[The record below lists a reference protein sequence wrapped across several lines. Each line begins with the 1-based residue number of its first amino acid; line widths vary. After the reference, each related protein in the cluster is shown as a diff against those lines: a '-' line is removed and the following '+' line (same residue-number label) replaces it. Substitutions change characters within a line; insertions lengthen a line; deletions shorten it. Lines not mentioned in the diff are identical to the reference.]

1 MRIPFLCLL
10 LLALPCSAQEKM
22 SREDTAAILFSNRF
36 SFTADGEPVLSIRIM
51 EEQKSISFIAPDGLA
66 VQPSGPGGPTV
77 EVKGKLTWTLS
88 TSGTAPAKL
97 GWQVVLD
104 EWPTNDF
111 ERGRQAAARFS
122 AQGVQTTRIEL
133 GTLFS
138 FQGTVFDTRTT
149 LLCTQ
154 EALPT
159 SREAEQLKSK
169 MEALFPGTYRLV
181 EVLVERP
188 SGDVILEQRD
198 RGLRL
203 VARNAIWFEPLG
215 RELTVENVEFAKG
228 FPWHGRETRS
238 YTGQFYG
245 AVDRFGMLAIAN
257 VLPAEQ
263 LLRGLVP
270 AEIYPDS
277 PAEAL
282 KAQAVTARNELFSK
296 IGHRHL
302 SDPYLLCGD
311 QHCQVYKGLGAHRK
325 QADQAV
331 RDTRGHVMFD
341 GDGRLAD
348 ARYHSTCGGHTENAV
363 EAWPEVT
370 SPNLVGR
377 TDSLSGKG
385 DPFAP
390 ITEDEVASFLENPPD
405 SYCGK
410 SPKGK
415 STFRWTKTLSAKE
428 MDAKV
433 ATTRDVGS
441 VRSVTVLR
449 RGVSG
454 RVNHIRIQGSAGEV
468 EVKGELVIRRLFGG
482 LKSSLFVLSPTLS
495 NGSVTAWTFKGGG
508 FGHGVGMCQLG
519 AAEMARAGKS
529 FLDILQ
535 FYYKSVTVKRIY

>member
-1 MRIPFLCLL
+1 MRLSFLCVLL
-10 LLALPCSAQEKM
+10 VALPCAAQEKM

-36 SFTADGEPVLSIRIM
+36 SFTQDGEPVLSIRIM
-51 EEQKSISFIAPDGLA
+51 EEQKTITFTAPDGLA
-66 VQPSGPGGPTV
+66 VQPSGPGGPTL
-77 EVKGKLTWTLS
+77 EVKGRLAWTLS
-88 TSGTAPAKL
+88 VSGGTPARL

-104 EWPTNDF
+104 EWPTSDF
-111 ERGRQAAARFS
+111 ERGRKAAARFA
-122 AQGVQTTRIEL
+122 AQGVETARIEL

-138 FQGTVFDTRTT
+138 FQGTVFDTRLT
-149 LLCTQ
+149 LLCAKTP
-154 EALPT
+154 LST
-159 SREAEQLKSK
+159 HREAEAQRVQLES
-169 MEALFPGTYRLV
+169 LIPGSYRLA

-188 SGDVILEQRD
+188 AGDVVLEQRD
-198 RGLRL
+198 RGIRL
-203 VARNAIWFEPLG
+203 TARNAVWFEPLG
-215 RELTVENVEFAKG
+215 RELIVDNVEFAKG

-238 YTGQFYG
+238 YSGQFYG
-245 AVDRFGMLAIAN
+245 AVDRFGMLAMAN

-302 SDPYLLCGD
+302 ADPYLLCGD
-311 QHCQVYKGLGAHRK
+311 QHCQVYKGLGAHRR

-341 GDGRLAD
+341 EAGRLAD
-348 ARYHSTCGGHTENAV
+348 ARYHSTCGGHTENAA

-377 TDSLSGKG
+377 SDAPPAKE

-390 ITEDEVASFLENPPD
+390 VTDAEVASFLASPPD
-405 SYCGK
+405 SYCAR

-415 STFRWTKTLSAKE
+415 STFRWTRTLSAKE
-428 MDAKV
+428 MGTMVAK
-433 ATTRDVGS
+433 TRDIGT
-441 VRSVTVLR
+441 VTAIEVLH

-454 RVNHIRIQGSAGEV
+454 RVNHIRIKGTSGEL
-468 EVKGELVIRRLFGG
+468 EVTGELVIRRLFGG
-482 LKSSLFVLSPTLS
+482 LKSSLFVVAPSQS
-495 NGSVTAWTFKGGG
+495 NGTITGWTFNGGG

-519 AAEMARAGKS
+519 AAEMARTGKS